1 MTATTGTA
9 GTPAGIAEPQV
20 AEDRYARF
28 YAAQARSGTLRR
40 IYREAYGE
48 DYPEEIDPFGFVTR
62 ADLARVGELVGL
74 APGGTLV
81 DLGCGRGGPG
91 LLVAREHRAR
101 LVGVDVVPVAVAD
114 AARRSRELGRAG
126 ARFVVGSFTGTGLPA
141 ASADAVMS
149 IDALWM
155 VQDKPAALAEV
166 HRILVPGGRFVL
178 TTWEPEHVD
187 HRALLTEAG
196 FELEVR
202 EETPDWL
209 ARQRAVYAGITAAAG
224 ELAEELGAEGAEVI
238 LTEAQQ
244 APRVLAGTP
253 RLLLAARRRRP

>member
-1 MTATTGTA
+1 MTGTTGTTGTA
-9 GTPAGIAEPQV
+9 AAEPQV

-28 YAAQARSGTLRR
+28 YAAQARSATLRR

-62 ADLARVGELVGL
+62 ADLARIGELVGV

-91 LLVAREHRAR
+91 IVVARERRAR
-101 LVGVDVVPVAVAD
+101 LVGVDLVPVAVAD
-114 AARRSRELGRAG
+114 AARRSRELGPAG
-126 ARFVVGSFTGTGLPA
+126 ARFVVGSFTGSGLPTGG
-141 ASADAVMS
+141 ADAVMS
-149 IDALWM
+149 VDALWM

-178 TTWEPEHVD
+178 TTWEPAHVD
-187 HRALLTEAG
+187 HRALLDEAG
-196 FELEVR
+196 FDLEVR

-209 ARQRAVYAGITAAAG
+209 ARQRAVYAGITAAAA
-224 ELAEELGAEGAEVI
+224 ELADELGAEGAEVI
-238 LTEAQQ
+238 LTEAEQ